1 MKKLFSVLSII
12 FLLSPLSAL
21 ALNFD
26 GVDDYVKMPNGG
38 NLNSGPFTMSAWVYV
53 TGENAANIM
62 YIFANMN
69 AADACC
75 GPILFSSSNITGG
88 NGLRMNVGLGANN
101 GPFRQGGRVADGAID
116 SSFVKNRWEH
126 IVGTWDGTLNYT
138 GIHLYKNGRE
148 ITYYDTNSLDGS
160 GASAATGSWIIGG
173 RNSDNLR
180 NLVGR
185 INEVR
190 IYNRALMP
198 NEVRMLYRGFSPRSG
213 LIGYWP
219 LIGNTSGT
227 FEPDLSGYRNHGTRT
242 GGPIRAALHPFTRL
256 MKFR

>member
-1 MKKLFSVLSII
+1 MKKLFSTLSII

-101 GPFRQGGRVADGAID
+101 GPFRQGEIGRA
-116 SSFVKNRWEH
+116 SC
-126 IVGTWDGTLNYT
+126 
-138 GIHLYKNGRE
+138 RE
-148 ITYYDTNSLDGS
+148 
-160 GASAATGSWIIGG
+160 
-173 RNSDNLR
+173 R
-180 NLVGR
+180 V
-185 INEVR
+185 
-190 IYNRALMP
+190 
-198 NEVRMLYRGFSPRSG
+198 
-213 LIGYWP
+213 
-219 LIGNTSGT
+219 
-227 FEPDLSGYRNHGTRT
+227 
-242 GGPIRAALHPFTRL
+242 
-256 MKFR
+256 